1 MNKLLVFF
9 LIAIVA
15 CEQLDTSVEEA
26 FNSVEVEKY
35 LDHYIDNYEF
45 SDDVELQGFFK
56 NIFKGIGNFF
66 KGTIGKAFSK
76 LGKAV
81 QKGINFL
88 REKGIWQKLVDAAKK
103 IGQVAATSFC
113 STYLSPAVCTPA
125 VGFVFNHVL
134 K

>member
-26 FNSVEVEKY
+26 FNSIEVEKY

-66 KGTIGKAFSK
+66 KGTVGKAFK
-76 LGKAV
+76 FLGKQV
-81 QKGINFL
+81 QNGINYL
-88 REKGIWQKLVDAAKK
+88 RQRGVWGLLVDAAKK
-103 IGQVAATSFC
+103 VGQFAATSFC
-113 STYLSPAVCTPA
+113 STYLSPAVCKPA